1 LKYKAA
7 RDIPKAARELRTLS
21 PTKISEWVRRNRTK
35 EDARGKRQQHEVTPQ
50 SITMFF
56 MRNPKIAAILEAEI
70 TTAEVSRHAITE
82 DLFENGAFRKIPC
95 IAKWIGKLTARE
107 AKPATINR
115 MLSNVKYVCQ
125 GILPKDEKG
134 ERRIIEGWGLI
145 HPRDLTLDESIAY
158 LVALREVT
166 THTRRFRIALRNF
179 LKSRGVKDWDDISG
193 KAEAE
198 EGKYSHLYV
207 EKERIEMIFYKLD
220 QINHEVYLASKFAF
234 KTATRLTAMLNAH
247 AKYFFE
253 VGGQNFLFVF
263 EKASRGKPKRKIKKF
278 IPQALKDELRTQG
291 KLFDVDERTLNTT
304 LRQVFKE
311 VIPEIEKELKMPF
324 HFWRHM
330 FAQHML
336 RATGW
341 NTSKVAKMG
350 GWGTE
355 ALERYYGKMEDKI
368 AFDNAE
374 QLISAI

>member
-1 LKYKAA
+1 MKYNPA
-7 RDIPKAARELRTLS
+7 RDIPKASRELRTLS
-21 PTKISEWVRRNRTK
+21 PTKIVEWIRRNRTTK
-35 EDARGKRQQHEVTPQ
+35 DARGKRQQVERTPQ
-50 SITMFF
+50 SITMWL
-56 MRNPKIAAILEAEI
+56 KDHAKEAAILEAEI
-70 TTAEVSRHAITE
+70 QTEEISRRAITE
-82 DLFENGAFRKIPC
+82 DLFENGTFCKIPC
-95 IAKWIGKLTARE
+95 IEKWIGKLTARE
-107 AKPATINR
+107 AKHRSINN
-115 MLSNVKYVCQ
+115 MLNDIKFVCQ
-125 GILPKDEKG
+125 GILPRDEKG
-134 ERRIIEGWGLI
+134 EYRIIEGWGLI
-145 HPRDLTLDESIAY
+145 HPRNLTLDEALKY
-158 LVALREVT
+158 LVALRKVT

-179 LKSRGVKDWDDISG
+179 LKSLGIQDYDDISG

-198 EGKYSHLYV
+198 EGKYAHLYV
-207 EKERIEMIFYKLD
+207 EKERLEMIFYKLD

-234 KTATRLTAMLNAH
+234 KTATRLTATLNAH
-247 AKYFFE
+247 AKYFFK
-253 VGGQNFLFVF
+253 VGSQNFLYVF

-304 LRQVFKE
+304 LREVFKE
-311 VIPEIEKELKMPF
+311 VIPEIEKELHQPF

-341 NTSKVAKMG
+341 KTSKVAKMG

-374 QLISAI
+374 QLISKI

>member
-1 LKYKAA
+1 MKYKAA
-7 RDIPKAARELRTLS
+7 RDIPKAVRELRTTS
-21 PTKISEWVRRNRTK
+21 PTKISEWILENRT
-35 EDARGKRQQHEVTPQ
+35 EITVTGKRQQCERTPQ
-50 SITMFF
+50 SISMWF
-56 MRNPKIAAILEAEI
+56 RDHAKEAAILEAEI
-70 TTAEVSRHAITE
+70 QTEEIARRAITE
-82 DLFENGAFRKIPC
+82 DLFENGVFRKIPC

-107 AKPATINR
+107 AKQSSINR
-115 MLSNVKYVCQ
+115 MVNTIKYVCQ
-125 GILPKDEKG
+125 GILPKDETGK
-134 ERRIIEGWGLI
+134 RKIIEGWGLI
-145 HPRDLTLDESIAY
+145 HPQNLTLDQAIAY

-179 LKSRGVKDWDDISG
+179 LKSSGIQDYDDISG

-198 EGKYSHLYV
+198 EGKYAHLYV
-207 EKERIEMIFYKLD
+207 DKNKIEMIFVRLD
-220 QINHEVYLASKFAF
+220 EINHEVYLASKFAF
-234 KTATRLTAMLNAH
+234 KTAARLRATLNAH
-247 AKYFFE
+247 AKYFFN

-278 IPQALKDELRTQG
+278 IPQALKAELRTQG
-291 KLFDVDERTLNTT
+291 RLFEVDERTLNTT